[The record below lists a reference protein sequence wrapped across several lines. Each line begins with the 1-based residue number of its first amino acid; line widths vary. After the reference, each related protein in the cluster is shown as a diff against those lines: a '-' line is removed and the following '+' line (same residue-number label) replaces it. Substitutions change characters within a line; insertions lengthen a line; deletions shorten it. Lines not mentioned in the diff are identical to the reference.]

1 MRKYE
6 SPEVERKLFQHAPFF
21 SQYELI
27 PDCSSDLIDQCTPG
41 GGVTGYICSND
52 TLQVIALVYGSTDT
66 QSFPCK
72 LLVNDSTSSFNLIH
86 VQAVI
91 CNGVAGVA
99 YFLETSISCTS
110 ISSVQIEC
118 ETTANCTLLNT

>member
-6 SPEVERKLFQHAPFF
+6 LPEVERKTFQCAPFF

-41 GGVTGYICSND
+41 GGVTGYVCSND
-52 TLQVIALVYGSTDT
+52 ILQVIVLVYGSTDT

-72 LLVNDSTSSFNLIH
+72 LLVNDASSSFNVSN
-86 VQAVI
+86 VQAVT

-99 YFLETSISCTS
+99 YFLQTSVSCTS

-118 ETTANCTLLNT
+118 ETTANCELLNT